1 MNRCLPALGLLVCLA
16 GTAHAQV
23 PIPRVTDTYQRS
35 GLLTRRAPVR
45 STLPVDGDRDKW
57 YNTYWGDHPKPLHQK
72 NVLGSNSPNVG
83 GLYGLPL
90 RNCAVCNYPNF
101 NGAPGGPT
109 NAHVCTPQPKGL
121 RLFTSAFHQG
131 KPVCYYYAGGC
142 YVPVYDLDYFVPGP
156 GPFPYKDFFKRT
168 TGG

>member
-1 MNRCLPALGLLVCLA
+1 MHRSLLALGLLATLA
-16 GTAHAQV
+16 GFARAQV
-23 PIPRVTDTYQRS
+23 PVPRVPDTNQRS
-35 GLLTRRAPVR
+35 GLITRRAPATI
-45 STLPVDGDRDKW
+45 TLPVDGDRDKW
-57 YNTYWGDHPKPLHQK
+57 YNTYWGDHPKR
-72 NVLGSNSPNVG
+72 LGSNAPNVG
-83 GLYGLPL
+83 GLHGLPL
-90 RNCAVCNYPNF
+90 ANCAVCNYPSF
-101 NGAPGGPT
+101 NGAPGRAGGGHT
-109 NAHVCTPQPKGL
+109 CKPQPKGL